1 MARSTVYNADL
12 VTPEDWARV
21 EPQNIQLLEEFV
33 NYLVASDKSPQTVKQ
48 YEAWLKVFF
57 VWNLRRN
64 NNKFFVDMK
73 KREFMNFFGDGRLK
87 YGWSPNRLSSMRA
100 VLSSLS
106 NFIER
111 ILDED
116 YPTFRNIVKVLEPI
130 NIEPVR
136 EKTIIDETDI
146 MAGVERLVELGE
158 IQLACW
164 LSLLFSSGMRKSE
177 AAQMK
182 VEYFTTDKKI
192 VFNNLAYMTPKIR
205 TKGRGV
211 KGKQIPRYI
220 FRDTFDKYLDLWLNE
235 REKLGVNSEY
245 LFVIKGS
252 EGEWRPATASTFS
265 GWSKRVGE
273 KIGVEDL
280 YAHALRHA
288 FTTELKKRG
297 WPDSVVV
304 QIMKWSDPKMLSIY
318 NDNTE
323 EDELSNFFSNL
334 NMDGTYTVNNPL
346 EGGDR

>member
-21 EPQNIQLLEEFV
+21 ELQNKQLIEEFI
-33 NYLVASDKSPQTVKQ
+33 NYLVASDKSPQTIKQ

-57 VWNLRRN
+57 VWNLRKN
-64 NNKFFVDMK
+64 NNKFFIDMK

-136 EKTIIDETDI
+136 EKTIIDEEGVI
-146 MAGVERLVELGE
+146 AGVEKLVEQGE
-158 IQLACW
+158 VQLACW
-164 LSLLFSSGMRKSE
+164 LALLFASGMRKSE

-182 VEYFTTDKKI
+182 VSFFTTNKKI
-192 VFNNLAYMTPKIR
+192 VFGDRAYMTPKIR
-205 TKGRGV
+205 TKGGGI
-211 KGKQIPRYI
+211 KGKQISRYI
-220 FRDTFDKYLDLWLNE
+220 FKENFDKYLDLWLAQ
-235 REKLGVNSEY
+235 REKLGIDSEY
-245 LFVIKGS
+245 LFVVKKS
-252 EGEWRPATASTFS
+252 EGVWNPATASTFS
-265 GWSKRVGE
+265 DWSKRVGK

-288 FTTELKKRG
+288 FTTHLKKLNFPTDVIQKIQQWNSADMVG
-297 WPDSVVV
+297 VYVDSSV
-304 QIMKWSDPKMLSIY
+304 
-318 NDNTE
+318 
-323 EDELSNFFSNL
+323 EDELEKAFENIGA
-334 NMDGTYTVNNPL
+334 DGMYKSNNPFG
-346 EGGDR
+346 GGDK